1 MPIIHLPTNFPWSVF
16 YPVYWHPELKRV
28 CVCLSV
34 CVCVCMSLCLP
45 VCMCVCL
52 RVSVCVSVY
61 MYACVSVCVCLSLC
75 VCVYVCMCAW
85 VCVCVCVYVCMCVFC
100 VCVYV
105 CISVCV
111 CVCTHEYVCMCVFV
125 CLHVCMCVC
134 VNWSACVCAR
144 INYCERTTK
153 LPLCCGRPLA
163 YLPPPVDSWARVR
176 QRKPPCKRQ
185 CRNSSK
191 CCACLPQPPPHPP
204 LFLHSSPSSHS
215 PLLTV
220 CGGVWWCFSGVV
232 CV

>member
-1 MPIIHLPTNFPWSVF
+1 M
-16 YPVYWHPELKRV
+16 
-28 CVCLSV
+28 
-34 CVCVCMSLCLP
+34 
-45 VCMCVCL
+45 
-52 RVSVCVSVY
+52 
-61 MYACVSVCVCLSLC
+61 
-75 VCVYVCMCAW
+75 
-85 VCVCVCVYVCMCVFC
+85 CVYVCMCVFC

-191 CCACLPQPPPHPP
+191 CCACLPQPPPPPPPFPP
-204 LFLHSSPSSHS
+204 LLPFLPFPLTDSLWWCVMVFQRCCLCLTPPSRTTIAGWGEALPTCWSLARRCRSSPKSAKVS
-215 PLLTV
+215 
-220 CGGVWWCFSGVV
+220 
-232 CV
+232 